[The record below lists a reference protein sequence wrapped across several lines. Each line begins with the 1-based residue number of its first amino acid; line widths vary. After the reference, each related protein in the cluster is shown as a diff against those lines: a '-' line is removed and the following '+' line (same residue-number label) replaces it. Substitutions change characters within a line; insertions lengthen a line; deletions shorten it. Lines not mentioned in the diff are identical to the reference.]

1 MLAIEGLSFPTS
13 VCKATVQ
20 QVVLALGYIDGWV
33 RSVWI
38 SMKKGDLGRTRDK
51 TLEAGKNKL

>member
-1 MLAIEGLSFPTS
+1 MFGYVGFSENLDT
-13 VCKATVQ
+13 KR
-20 QVVLALGYIDGWV
+20 VVLALGYIDGWV